1 MEAVSQAAADSDRIR
16 QQVDQAVHH
25 RVKRQLPS
33 RSSILL
39 PLLKAP
45 RRKAKHAQKA
55 KVAGAVK
62 RVSPPESVEATLAI
76 NSSSSNSNSRMDSSN
91 QDPLRQR
98 RTPRALQPKVIVR
111 IISKTI
117 AVVEVLA
124 IEDEDEEVAV
134 AVNNDSRALA
144 DLASS
149 RTAKTPLLLLQ
160 LQVARTP
167 HLALKVN
174 PQRPQA
180 AVVEEEE
187 ATAISEV
194 ENVVIV
200 VVAILRAVVEEEAI
214 SNAVVSIEMP
224 RQAKA
229 GRKMLLP
236 LARKWLHLRRLLLLR
251 PVHGGSVRHA
261 GAAARAMLREARCP
275 VEVLA
280 PR

>member
-25 RVKRQLPS
+25 RVKGQLPS

-39 PLLKAP
+39 LPLLKVP

-55 KVAGAVK
+55 KAAGAVK
-62 RVSPPESVEATLAI
+62 RVSPLENVEATLAI

-174 PQRPQA
+174 HQRPQA

-251 PVHGGSVRHA
+251 PLLPLLHP
-261 GAAARAMLREARCP
+261 LRP
-275 VEVLA
+275 VKRLSISPKKVFVNQSSA
-280 PR
+280 